1 MKYAILSDVHGN
13 LEALTAVLEDMENR
27 LIKEIVFLGDAIGY
41 GADPEQCFNLI
52 DKKSN
57 LMILG
62 NHDFSVATGSGI
74 DELNE
79 EAAFAI
85 KWTTWVIKE
94 QSRKKIKN
102 LPLDNIDN
110 GDNSDNSLHFVHG
123 SPYKPIE
130 FNYILTDK
138 DAERGFSESK
148 GNIIFVG
155 HTHIP
160 KIFVEVEY
168 SRTFTG
174 EVRRIKEEV
183 TTELQIESKY
193 RYIINVGSVG
203 QPRDG
208 DSRAAYGIYDSDE
221 GTYFLIRVP
230 YNVEGAAEKIKKAGL
245 PEGLSNRLKS
255 GR

>member
-27 LIKEIVFLGDAIGY
+27 LIKKTVFLGDAIGY
-41 GADPEQCFNLI
+41 GANPEECFNLI

-62 NHDFSVATGSGI
+62 NHDLAIAAGSGI
-74 DELNE
+74 DDLNE
-79 EAAFAI
+79 DAAIAV
-85 KWTTWVIKE
+85 KWTTRVIKE
-94 QSRKKIKN
+94 QSREKIKA
-102 LPLDNIDN
+102 LPLDHIDN
-110 GDNSDNSLHFVHG
+110 GLHFVHG
-123 SPYKPIE
+123 SPYKPIK
-130 FNYILTDK
+130 FNYILTEK

-155 HTHIP
+155 HSHIP
-160 KIFVEVEY
+160 KIFIEVEY

-174 EVRRIKEEV
+174 EVRKIKEERA
-183 TTELQIESKY
+183 TELQIESKY

-245 PEGLSNRLKS
+245 PEGLSNRLRS